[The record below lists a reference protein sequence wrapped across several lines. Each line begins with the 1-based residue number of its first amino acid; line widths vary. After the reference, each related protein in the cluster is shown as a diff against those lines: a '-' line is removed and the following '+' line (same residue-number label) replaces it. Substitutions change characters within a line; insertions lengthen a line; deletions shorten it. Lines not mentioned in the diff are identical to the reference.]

1 MRTSSSNLLTA
12 KSKQVYCPKNT
23 TSVDGKLCSH
33 YIIVLISKCIHA
45 IQCQC
50 FVNVGFDNNLTIC
63 FLCSCFLVNDVAFP
77 THRPGRWRFAIF
89 LPCLNGGGWG
99 PPRQE
104 FTTLLRPQNKPSSR
118 FHLFAKSFCNPH
130 QPSLS
135 LRLGC
140 FSTGLT
146 APPATPVK
154 LAKLQLVEKKFN
166 TSLKPLIRNLL
177 MSNLHICESIF
188 EKGRFVITKA

>member
-1 MRTSSSNLLTA
+1 MESN
-12 KSKQVYCPKNT
+12 VP
-23 TSVDGKLCSH
+23 
-33 YIIVLISKCIHA
+33 IISKLYPNVA
-45 IQCQC
+45 MQ
-50 FVNVGFDNNLTIC
+50 FNVNFDNNLTIY
-63 FLCSCFLVNDVAFP
+63 FLYSCF
-77 THRPGRWRFAIF
+77 GEWRGISNASSRQVTVCHF
-89 LPCLNGGGWG
+89 LALSERRWG

>member
-1 MRTSSSNLLTA
+1 MSMFCQYRLWLHFSHNHFLQWLLEWLGTSLSPNVSSREEDGLPF
-12 KSKQVYCPKNT
+12 SCP
-23 TSVDGKLCSH
+23 VWAE
-33 YIIVLISKCIHA
+33 V
-45 IQCQC
+45 
-50 FVNVGFDNNLTIC
+50 
-63 FLCSCFLVNDVAFP
+63 
-77 THRPGRWRFAIF
+77 R
-89 LPCLNGGGWG
+89 